1 MDDLDHRL
9 IAELRVNARATV
21 PTLAKLLGVARGTV
35 QTRMD
40 RLIANG
46 VIAGFTV
53 RLKDHDATDRIRGI
67 MMIEL
72 EGRNVKGVVASL
84 RKNPGFAALHTTN
97 GLWDLIAEIDVPS
110 MAEFNRL
117 LTGIRIM
124 EGISKSETHL
134 LLGPA

>member
-46 VIAGFTV
+46 PIAGFTI

-67 MMIEL
+67 MLIEL
-72 EGRNVKGVVASL
+72 EGRHVKNTVAAL
-84 RKNPGFAALHTTN
+84 RRNPGFAGLHTTN
-97 GLWDLIAEIDVPS
+97 GLWDLIAEIEVLD

-117 LTGIRIM
+117 VSGIRIM
-124 EGISKSETHL
+124 DGISKSETHI

>member
-9 IAELRVNARATV
+9 IAELRVNARATT

-46 VIAGFTV
+46 TIAGFTV
-53 RLKDHDATDRIRGI
+53 RLKAQGSTDRIRGV

-72 EGRNVKGVVASL
+72 AGKNVRGLTAAL
-84 RKNPGFAALHTTN
+84 RKNPGFTAVHSTN
-97 GLWDLIAEIDVPS
+97 GLWDLIAEIEVSDLG
-110 MAEFNRL
+110 EFNRL
-117 LTGIRIM
+117 ATAVRMMDGV
-124 EGISKSETHL
+124 EKSESHL
-134 LLGPA
+134 FLGPA